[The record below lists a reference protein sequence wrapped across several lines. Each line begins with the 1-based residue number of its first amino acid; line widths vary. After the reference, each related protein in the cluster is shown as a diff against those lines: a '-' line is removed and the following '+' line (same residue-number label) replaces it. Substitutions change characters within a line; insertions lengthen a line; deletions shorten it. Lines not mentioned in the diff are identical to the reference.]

1 MKHLRTLVLTAF
13 FIGATSFITAQ
24 SKVAH
29 INLGDVITAMQEYK
43 TAKGEVDELTKTYE
57 AQIQDMIKELDKTLK
72 QYDAEAPTKTQDEN
86 AKRVQEVEG
95 VKQSIAQFQ
104 QQAQV
109 DIQKK
114 EAEKIKPIR
123 EKAQSAVKKV
133 AAALGYEYVL
143 DLSTLV
149 VATGK
154 DITAD
159 VKKELGI
166 Q

>member
-1 MKHLRTLVLTAF
+1 MKQLKTLLLTAL
-13 FIGATSFITAQ
+13 FIGATSYVSAQ

-29 INLGDVITAMQEYK
+29 INLGEVITSMAEYK
-43 TAKGEVDELTKTYE
+43 TAKGEIEQLTKTYE
-57 AQIQDMIKELDKTLK
+57 AQIQDSVKELDTKLK
-72 QYDAEAPTKTQDEN
+72 QYDAEAATKTQDEN

-95 VKQSIAQFQ
+95 MKQSIAQFQ

-114 EAEKIKPIR
+114 EAEKLKPIR
-123 EKAQSAVKKV
+123 DKAQAAVKKV
-133 AAALGYEYVL
+133 AAALGFDYVL
-143 DLSTLV
+143 DINALV

-154 DITAD
+154 DITPD
-159 VKKELGI
+159 VKQELGI

>member
-1 MKHLRTLVLTAF
+1 MKHLKTLLLAILC
-13 FIGATSFITAQ
+13 IGATSFASAQ

-29 INLGDVITAMQEYK
+29 INLGEVITEMPEYK
-43 TAKGEVDELTKTYE
+43 TAKAEIEELTKTYE
-57 AQIQDMIKELDKTLK
+57 ADIQSSIKELESKLK
-72 QYDAEAPTKTQDEN
+72 QYDAESATKTQDEN

-95 VKQSIAQFQ
+95 MKQSLAQFQ

-123 EKAQSAVKKV
+123 EKAQAAVKKV
-133 AAALGYEYVL
+133 ATALGFDYVL
-143 DLSTLV
+143 DLSALV
-149 VATGK
+149 VAQGK
-154 DITAD
+154 DITGD